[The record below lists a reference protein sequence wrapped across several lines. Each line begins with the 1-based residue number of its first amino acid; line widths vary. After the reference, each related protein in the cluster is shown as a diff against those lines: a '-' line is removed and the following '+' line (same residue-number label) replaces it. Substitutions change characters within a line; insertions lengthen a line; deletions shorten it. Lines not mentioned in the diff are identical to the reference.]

1 MINLPSLANSDFLT
15 LRADLEAFVDAGIE
29 AVHVDLMDAHYVP
42 NLCFSVDM
50 VRSIR
55 RSFPDLVIDAHLMV
69 DEMSQYIDSLQQ
81 AGCDAASFH
90 LDSTRF
96 ARRTIGQIQA
106 AGMRAG
112 VSINPS
118 TPVVDLVP
126 VLPYVDYVVLMTV
139 EPGFAGQSFLPG
151 SLQRLEE
158 LARLRDREN
167 PHALIQID
175 GGVTFEMAQ
184 ACAEAGADALVTG
197 VFTVYDPSL
206 SRGDAVARYDEFM
219 AGAGFPNDHARL
231 ASLSAAR
238 TRR

>member
-15 LRADLEAFVDAGIE
+15 LRADLDAFVDAGVR
-29 AVHVDLMDAHYVP
+29 AVHVDVMDAHYVP

-50 VRSIR
+50 VRSLR
-55 RSFPDLVIDAHLMV
+55 RNYPELVIDAHLMV
-69 DEMSQYIDSLQQ
+69 DDMGQYIGALQQ

-96 ARRTIGQIQA
+96 ARRTVAQIQA

-112 VSINPS
+112 VALNPS
-118 TPVVDLVP
+118 TPVEAIVP
-126 VLPYVDYVVLMTV
+126 VLPFLDYVVLMTV

-158 LARLRDREN
+158 LSRLRDREN
-167 PHALIQID
+167 PEALIQID

-184 ACAEAGADALVTG
+184 ACAAAGADALVTG

-206 SRGDAVARYDEFM
+206 SRIEAVKAYDTFM
-219 AGAGFPNDHARL
+219 ADAGFPNDHARL
-231 ASLSAAR
+231 ANLAKV
-238 TRR
+238 

>member
-1 MINLPSLANSDFLT
+1 MIDLPSLANSDFLT
-15 LRADLEAFVDAGIE
+15 LRADLEAFVDAGIK

-50 VRSIR
+50 VRSLHR
-55 RSFPDLVIDAHLMV
+55 NFPGLVIDAHLMV
-69 DEMSQYIDSLQQ
+69 DDMGQYIDPLAQ

-96 ARRTIGQIQA
+96 ARRTVAQIQA

-112 VSINPS
+112 VALNPS
-118 TPVVDLVP
+118 TPVEHLVP
-126 VLPYVDYVVLMTV
+126 LLPYLDYIVLMTV

-167 PHALIQID
+167 PDALIQID

-184 ACAEAGADALVTG
+184 ACAGLGADALVTG
-197 VFTVYDPSL
+197 VFTVYDPAL
-206 SRGDAVARYDEFM
+206 SRSDAVAKYDAFM
-219 AGAGFPNDHARL
+219 ADAGFPNDHAKLARL
-231 ASLSAAR
+231 AR
-238 TRR
+238 G